1 MKLQIIFATG
11 NQNKIHEIEEIIR
24 DPSIGVMSMKEA
36 GIHSDP
42 DETGTTFEE
51 NALIKVRAC
60 AKILADHPQLIP
72 DPDVPTVVMSDDSGL
87 VIDALDGMPGI
98 YSARF
103 MGRGTSYTDKN
114 NAILAKMEGVP
125 EEKRTARFSCACAM
139 IYPVNLDN
147 NFSSVKEEVILKHME
162 GHIAHRIA
170 GSNGFGYDPIF
181 FLPQYGQTSAEIPP
195 EDKNAI
201 SHRGKAL
208 RAMILRLREIYANV

>member
-11 NQNKIHEIEEIIR
+11 NQNKIREIEEIIQ

-36 GIHSDP
+36 GIYSDP

-51 NALIKVRAC
+51 NALIKARAC
-60 AKILADHPQLIP
+60 AVVLAGHPELIP
-72 DPDVPTVVMSDDSGL
+72 DPDIPTVVMSDDSGL

-103 MGRGTSYTDKN
+103 MGRKTSYTDKN
-114 NAILAKMEGVP
+114 NAILAKMTDVP
-125 EEKRTARFSCACAM
+125 EEKRTARFSCACAL
-139 IYPVNLDN
+139 IHPVNLN
-147 NFSSVKEEVILKHME
+147 NDFSSVKEEVVLEHME
-162 GHIAHRIA
+162 GYIAHRIA

-181 FLPQYGQTSAEIPP
+181 YLPQYSQTSAEISP

-208 RAMILRLREIYANV
+208 RSMIQKLRKIYREV